1 MMSYLMD
8 DISDAK
14 LSIEEQGYDVVEEH
28 TEACG
33 YYEVYAANGNI
44 YYSWNIYENVLREK

>member
-33 YYEVYAANGNI
+33 YYEVYAAMVI
-44 YYSWNIYENVLREK
+44 YIIHGIFMKMY